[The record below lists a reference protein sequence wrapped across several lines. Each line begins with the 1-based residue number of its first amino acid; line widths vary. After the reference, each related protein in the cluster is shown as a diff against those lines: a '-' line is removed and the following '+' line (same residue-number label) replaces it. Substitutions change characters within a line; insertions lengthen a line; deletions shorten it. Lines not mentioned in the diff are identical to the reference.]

1 MINAK
6 YFLPAAVALLGL
18 ALGVAVL
25 FNPAASQAARDWLT
39 ATDSGHQT
47 AFTMLSATTTNATST
62 NTVDGGGYYVVAGA
76 EDVTLY
82 FTRTQLSGSS
92 GNTTF
97 KVQVTPDGAT
107 WYDFNELAEVG
118 QAGDAN
124 AFFARTGTST
134 LTGTTTKM
142 FILDNTGFYALR
154 CIAVRVTDG
163 EASCRASAKF

>member
-1 MINAK
+1 MTNVK
-6 YFLPAAVALLGL
+6 YFFPAVLALLGFIL
-18 ALGVAVL
+18 VAAVL
-25 FNPAASQAARDWLT
+25 LNPTASRAARDWFT
-39 ATDSGHQT
+39 ATENGHQT

-62 NTVDGGGYYVVAGA
+62 NTVDGGGYYVIAGSD
-76 EDVTLY
+76 DVTLY

-107 WYDFNELAEVG
+107 WYDFNELAEIG

-134 LTGTTTKM
+134 ITGTTTKM
-142 FILDNTGFYALR
+142 FFLENTGFYALR

-163 EASCRASAKF
+163 EATCRASTKF